1 MRAVIMNTLRKKPE
15 QTALSPPAAW
25 SVVALT
31 AALIALPV
39 SAVAAELPVNLG
51 SAVNFAVL
59 AGTGITNTGATTV
72 SGSAGGDMGSHPTGS
87 FTGDTLVT
95 TTGTKYLAA
104 EQIVADAKAD
114 LVTAYDDAAS
124 RAPTPDI
131 TVGPDLAGETL
142 TAGVYNSGSFGLTGK
157 LTLDAEDDPSAVFIF
172 QTSSDLV
179 TDSGSSIELVGGAQA
194 CNVFWQI
201 GSSAILET
209 NSTFV
214 GHIFALTSITAKTGA
229 TIHGQLLARNGTVT
243 LDSNT
248 IVNDLCE
255 AVPLGNGSD
264 GNGSDDSGTPDAEA
278 PAPTPDE
285 QTVDGGEL
293 PETGGIGWMIAL
305 VLGAS
310 AAIIGGAGYIR
321 SRRGV

>member
-1 MRAVIMNTLRKKPE
+1 MNKLRKKKE
-15 QTALSPPAAW
+15 QTALSPPAVW

-39 SAVAAELPVNLG
+39 SALAAEHPVDLG

-59 AGTGITNTGATTV
+59 AGAGITNTGATTV

-87 FTGDTLVT
+87 FTGADDVT

-114 LVTAYDDAAS
+114 LVTAYNDAAG
-124 RAPTPDI
+124 R
-131 TVGPDLAGETL
+131 GPATTIAGGELGGQTL
-142 TAGVYNSGSFGLTGK
+142 VSGVYNSASSIGLTGT
-157 LTLDAEDDPSAVFIF
+157 LTLDAEDNASAVFVF
-172 QTSSDLV
+172 QAGSTLV
-179 TDSGSSIELVGGAQA
+179 TGISNIVLLNGAQA
-194 CNVFWQI
+194 CNVFWQV
-201 GSSAILET
+201 GSSAT
-209 NSTFV
+209 FASNQNFV
-214 GHIFALTSITAKTGA
+214 GHVLAQESISANQGA
-229 TIHGQLLARNGTVT
+229 TFQGQLLARDGEVT
-243 LDSNT
+243 LINNT
-248 IVNDLCE
+248 IVNDLCGAAPPE
-255 AVPLGNGSD
+255 EEST
-264 GNGSDDSGTPDAEA
+264 DSSTPEEESTDTSTPDAKA

-321 SRRGV
+321 SRRSV